1 VPLVQHSVNRSIGL
15 GRNNDRGPS
24 LADDSRRSM
33 IGKSRIR
40 GGQDFLP
47 FSGGQDDEV
56 AFGAFLG
63 GFVEPAQGVDP
74 GKIFGD

>member
-1 VPLVQHSVNRSIGL
+1 
-15 GRNNDRGPS
+15 
-24 LADDSRRSM
+24 M
-33 IGKSRIR
+33 IGKSRFR
-40 GGQDFLP
+40 GVSISCP